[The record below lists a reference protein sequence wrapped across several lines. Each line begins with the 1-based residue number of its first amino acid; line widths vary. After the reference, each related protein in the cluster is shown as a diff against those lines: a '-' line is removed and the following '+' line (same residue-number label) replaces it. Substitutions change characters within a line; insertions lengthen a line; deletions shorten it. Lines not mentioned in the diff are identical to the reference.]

1 MQCHVLCEF
10 NINTINVKI
19 YEKEKKKK
27 KKFNGEKNTNVCN
40 QHNTILHVKGD
51 VCQRFFFILDPKT
64 CIGWLY

>member
-19 YEKEKKKK
+19 YERRKK
-27 KKFNGEKNTNVCN
+27 NIQWGKNTNVCN

-51 VCQRFFFILDPKT
+51 MCQRFFLSSTQKLVSVG
-64 CIGWLY
+64 CIEV